1 MLIFFKQI
9 SFRHR
14 CRRHSSFRYNI
25 QQKGLFDFQ
34 LMNLHECGGW
44 LFAIALN

>member
-14 CRRHSSFRYNI
+14 RRHSSFRFDN

-34 LMNLHECGGW
+34 LKNLHECGGW